1 MANRKK
7 HNSTKLVTD
16 ADRALL
22 DQLGVDATPQKKANL
37 TAREQRIIA
46 GFEEIERFVEEHGRT
61 PHHGEENDI
70 FERLYA
76 VRLDQMCSSSE
87 CRELLEPRDSG
98 GLLSSSSDKKKV
110 LSEDI
115 SNKEL
120 LAALG
125 VESDPDDDITTL
137 KHVKST
143 KEKQTSEEVAQRTP
157 CKDFHI
163 YKPLFEQVQQDLET
177 GKRQTRVYRGYKD
190 IKQGDFYILEGQ
202 KIYVDEMGEI
212 YMNHEQKRQEC
223 RLRVIF
229 DNGTESALLLRSL
242 QRALN
247 KNEAN
252 RLITEPT
259 LGPLFSD
266 EEDEGD
272 IASGTIY
279 ILRSKSKN
287 PFIAE
292 NRSVIH
298 KIGVTG
304 GDVKKRITNAKKD
317 PTYLLADVEIVETFK
332 LSNINRKRLESLLH
346 RFFASARLDLAFQD
360 RFGQE
365 VEPRE
370 WFLVPL
376 PIIEEAINKLMDGS
390 IADYRYDP
398 ESAQIVQAN
407 AET

>member
-1 MANRKK
+1 MANSKK
-7 HNSTKLVTD
+7 RNPTKLVTD
-16 ADRALL
+16 EDRALL

-61 PHHGEENDI
+61 PLHGEENDI

-87 CRELLEPRDSG
+87 CRELLEPLDSG
-98 GLLSSSSDKKKV
+98 GLLSSSSDKKKALPEEV
-110 LSEDI
+110 SD
-115 SNKEL
+115 KEL

-125 VESDPDDDITTL
+125 VEAEPDDDITTL

-143 KEKQTSEEVAQRTP
+143 KEKQAAEEVAQRTP
-157 CKDFHI
+157 CKDFHL
-163 YKPLFEQVQQDLET
+163 YKSLFEQVQQDLES

-229 DNGTESALLLRSL
+229 DNGTESDHLLRSL

-252 RLITEPT
+252 RLITEPA

-272 IASGTIY
+272 ISSGTIY
-279 ILRSKSKN
+279 ILRSKSTN

-304 GDVKKRITNAKKD
+304 GDVKKRIANAKKD

-332 LSNINRKRLESLLH
+332 LSNINRKKLESLLH
-346 RFFASARLDLAFQD
+346 KFFAAARLDLAFQD

-376 PIIEEAINKLMDGS
+376 PIIEEAINKLMDGT
-390 IADYRYDP
+390 IGDYRYAP
-398 ESAQIVQAN
+398 ESAQIVKN
-407 AET
+407 E

>member
-16 ADRALL
+16 EDRALL
-22 DQLGVDATPQKKANL
+22 DQLGVDASPQKKANL

-61 PHHGEENDI
+61 AQHGEENDI

-76 VRLDQMCSSSE
+76 VRLDRMSSSSE
-87 CRELLEPRDSG
+87 CRELLEPLDSG
-98 GLLSSSSDKKKV
+98 GLLVSSSDKKKALPEEV
-110 LSEDI
+110 SD
-115 SNKEL
+115 KDL

-125 VESDPDDDITTL
+125 VDAEPDDDITTL

-143 KEKQTSEEVAQRTP
+143 KEKQAAEEVAQRTP
-157 CKDFHI
+157 CKDFHL
-163 YKPLFEQVQQDLET
+163 YKPLFEQIQQDLET

-229 DNGTESALLLRSL
+229 DNGTESDHLLRSL

-252 RLITEPT
+252 RLITAPT

-279 ILRSKSKN
+279 ILRSKSTN

-304 GDVKKRITNAKKD
+304 GDVKKRIANAKKE

-332 LSNINRKRLESLLH
+332 LSNINGKRLESLLH
-346 RFFASARLDLAFQD
+346 RFFANARLDLAFQD

-376 PIIEEAINKLMDGS
+376 PIIEEAINKLMDGTLG
-390 IADYRYDP
+390 DYRYDP
-398 ESAQIVQAN
+398 EKAEIVKG
-407 AET
+407 